1 MSMDSS
7 QPGKVLPSKVLML
20 NMRSFPAQL
29 LINAQMES
37 ICSTRGTHGDM
48 LFPNAALEILF
59 LPPTSIW
66 MPDAFTFCIRSQPQL
81 FVYSSET
88 KENKSAEINGQGY
101 SLVSLFLSPGIGK
114 VLGHGA
120 FGKVIEA
127 SIYGISKSNS
137 LDTVAVKMLKGE
149 NRSACALHTSVVGKL
164 TKTPLMYKSEV
175 VLIYEKVNSRK
186 CFEHDVHSVGVCV
199 RRSHSQRA

>member
-1 MSMDSS
+1 MSLDGS

-20 NMRSFPAQL
+20 NMCSFPAQL
-29 LINAQMES
+29 LINARRKS

-48 LFPNAALEILF
+48 LFPNAAIEILF
-59 LPPTSIW
+59 PPPSFIW
-66 MPDAFTFCIRSQPQL
+66 IPDAFAFCSHPHL
-81 FVYSSET
+81 FVYSCEV
-88 KENKSAEINGQGY
+88 KKKKKNKSADISGHGY
-101 SLVSLFLSPGIGK
+101 SVVSLFLSPGTGK

-149 NRSACALHTSVVGKL
+149 DRSLRVLRTSVVGKL
-164 TKTPLMYKSEV
+164 AETPLMHKSELV
-175 VLIYEKVNSRK
+175 FMYE
-186 CFEHDVHSVGVCV
+186 
-199 RRSHSQRA
+199 Q